1 MWYDLL
7 QCIGPP
13 QCNYTSN
20 ECPWQNPEK
29 ITYCTWH
36 IWHRKGVID
45 AEHMGRIW
53 FQDQSDSRSRL
64 AKTFKAYRL
73 TPHQMEKAK
82 SQITELEDMGMIS
95 PSTSPFTALLFFI
108 PKKDGR
114 HWMCIDYRKLNKITI
129 QDAYPLPNMESLLES
144 TRGATIFS
152 KFDLQSAYNMFR
164 IRPEVRWKTGFV
176 VPWGLYKF
184 NVMHY
189 GFVNAPAC
197 WQQYMDHIL
206 SPLIYKQL
214 LQVTVYMD
222 DIGSFA
228 KDTDDAIQLIAICK
242 IVGMGLCAPPSLPVL
257 TLQKLGAMLSN
268 VYRQCI

>member
-82 SQITELEDMGMIS
+82 SQITELEMWGWYPHPHHLSQHCYSSFPRRMAGIECALIIGNWTRL
-95 PSTSPFTALLFFI
+95 PYKMHTPFQT
-108 PKKDGR
+108 
-114 HWMCIDYRKLNKITI
+114 WN
-129 QDAYPLPNMESLLES
+129 
-144 TRGATIFS
+144 
-152 KFDLQSAYNMFR
+152 
-164 IRPEVRWKTGFV
+164 
-176 VPWGLYKF
+176 
-184 NVMHY
+184 HY
-189 GFVNAPAC
+189 
-197 WQQYMDHIL
+197 L
-206 SPLIYKQL
+206 SPQEE
-214 LQVTVYMD
+214 QP
-222 DIGSFA
+222 SFLNL
-228 KDTDDAIQLIAICK
+228 TCNQHTIC
-242 IVGMGLCAPPSLPVL
+242 SE
-257 TLQKLGAMLSN
+257 
-268 VYRQCI
+268 